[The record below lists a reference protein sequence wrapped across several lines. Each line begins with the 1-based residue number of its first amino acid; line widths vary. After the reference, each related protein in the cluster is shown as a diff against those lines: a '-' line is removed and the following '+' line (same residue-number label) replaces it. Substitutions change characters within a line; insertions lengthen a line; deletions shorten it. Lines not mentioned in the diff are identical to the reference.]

1 MIPAVLVLVVGGG
14 VFYAGM
20 KYQQHRVGNQFR
32 QFAGTRVGVNQNGV
46 RNGVNNQNFGNRPI
60 SGQILSVD
68 DKAITLK
75 LNDGSTKIVILSDS
89 TAINQSTQAQKS
101 DLVEGGQVTVIGT
114 INSDG
119 SVTAQDVQIGS
130 LFRGIQTVPTSGQ
143 N

>member
-1 MIPAVLVLVVGGG
+1 M
-14 VFYAGM
+14 
-20 KYQQHRVGNQFR
+20 
-32 QFAGTRVGVNQNGV
+32 
-46 RNGVNNQNFGNRPI
+46 
-60 SGQILSVD
+60 D